1 MNEIRTHDILKNDEP
16 CDGGWRMADGW
27 RVEGKMDEDEDE
39 DEDKDRKERKS
50 GRARE

>member
-1 MNEIRTHDILKNDEP
+1 ME
-16 CDGGWRMADGW
+16 DGW

-39 DEDKDRKERKS
+39 YEDKDRKERKS